1 MHSQYSSFLLNTS
14 CRKEI
19 LKFLNTHLKTFSYC
33 LRTFFILG
41 LFITLILL
49 VDGCSILE
57 KPSQQSREFEYK
69 KMGIASYYGK
79 KFQSRKTASGEIFN
93 YNLMTAAHRTLPFG
107 TNVLV
112 TNVNNGKSVKVK
124 INDRGPFIKKRII
137 DLTKAAFAK
146 IEDLDKGLTK
156 VEIMVVD

>member
-1 MHSQYSSFLLNTS
+1 L
-14 CRKEI
+14 E
-19 LKFLNTHLKTFSYC
+19 FLNTHLKTFDYY
-33 LRTFFILG
+33 LRIICVLG
-41 LFITLILL
+41 LFIALLSLIN
-49 VDGCSILE
+49 GCSILE
-57 KPSQQSREFEYK
+57 KPSQESRGFEYK

-93 YNLMTAAHRTLPFG
+93 NNLMTAAHRTLPFG

-137 DLTKAAFAK
+137 DLSRAAFAK